1 MTLFASRNFL
11 LLYFITI
18 FSTFGTVVYT
28 FVLPLIIYDL
38 SQSALAMSTMR
49 IMDFLPNVLLG
60 VLAGV
65 FVDRVNRNVMIRYGG
80 LIKFVLSFF
89 MTYIIFSGDVQ
100 LWHLYILGF
109 FLSTVGYTVGNASH
123 AIVPQLFE
131 RDQMT
136 DIQAKFS
143 FVTTLITIIGP
154 SVAGALL
161 LLVAYDQLMLVYTLS
176 LFCVWLMSILLDATA
191 TPERPVKQSI
201 TQDIKEGLRELFGNQ
216 QLFIPTIAI
225 LFINLATSLIIGVLV
240 FYVIDVLEETKEQLG
255 LMYSI
260 AAVGGLIGA
269 QLIKPLRK
277 KWSRG
282 TIFIGLHL
290 LDAGALVLFFFADTW
305 WQLGILL
312 AVRTCT
318 SVMVNIIYLAIRQ
331 ESTPNHLLGRV
342 AGTSSMFMK
351 LALPIGLFLGGIW
364 AEVLP
369 IPYLFLISAGI
380 VAALY
385 VFMRRTDFREVV

>member
-1 MTLFASRNFL
+1 MTLFANRNFI
-11 LLYFITI
+11 LLYFITLI
-18 FSTFGTVVYT
+18 SIFGTVVYT

-49 IMDFLPNVLLG
+49 IVDFLPNVLLG

-65 FVDRVNRNVMIRYGG
+65 FVDRMNRNVMLRYGG
-80 LIKFVLSFF
+80 FIKFVLSCFLTF
-89 MTYIIFSGDVQ
+89 VIFSEDVQ

-109 FLSTVGYTVGNASH
+109 LISTIGYTVGNASH
-123 AIVPQLFE
+123 AIIPQLFE
-131 RDQMT
+131 KDQMT

-161 LLVAYDQLMLVYTLS
+161 LLVAYEQLLLIYTIS
-176 LFCVWLMSILLDATA
+176 LLCVWLMSIFIDPTA
-191 TPERPVKQSI
+191 TPVRPVKQTI
-201 TQDIKEGLRELFGNQ
+201 VLDIKEGLRELFGNN
-216 QLFIPTIAI
+216 QLLIPTIAI

-240 FYVIDVLEETKEQLG
+240 FYVIDVLGETQEQLG

-260 AAVGGLIGA
+260 GALGGLLGA

-277 KWSRG
+277 KWNRG
-282 TIFIGLHL
+282 RIFITLHL

-312 AVRTCT
+312 SIRTCT
-318 SVMVNIIYLAIRQ
+318 TIMTNIIYLAIRQ

-351 LALPIGLFLGGIW
+351 LALPIGLFLGGLW
-364 AEVLP
+364 AEALP
-369 IPYLFLISAGI
+369 IPYLFVISASIVLGI
-380 VAALY
+380 Y
-385 VFMRRTDFREVV
+385 FFMRTSEFRNVV

>member
-49 IMDFLPNVLLG
+49 IMDFLPNVVLG

-80 LIKFVLSFF
+80 LIKFVLSCF

-176 LFCVWLMSILLDATA
+176 LFCVWLMSIFLDATH

-201 TQDIKEGLRELFGNQ
+201 SQDIWEGLKELFGNQ

-260 AAVGGLIGA
+260 AAVGGLVGA

-277 KWSRG
+277 KWNRG

-351 LALPIGLFLGGIW
+351 LALPIGLFLGGLW
-364 AEVLP
+364 AELLP

-385 VFMRRTDFREVV
+385 VFMQKTDFRTVQ

>member
-1 MTLFASRNFL
+1 MTLFANRNFI

-18 FSTFGTVVYT
+18 ISTFGTVIYT
-28 FVLPLIIYDL
+28 FVLPLIIYEM

-49 IMDFLPNVLLG
+49 IVDFLPNVLLG

-65 FVDRVNRNVMIRYGG
+65 FVDRINRNIMIRYGG
-80 LIKFVLSFF
+80 LIKFILSCV
-89 MTYIIFSGDVQ
+89 MTLIIFTGNVE

-123 AIVPQLFE
+123 AIIPQLFE

-136 DIQAKFS
+136 DIQSKFS
-143 FVTTLITIIGP
+143 FATTLITIIGP

-161 LLVAYDQLMLVYTLS
+161 LLVAYEQLLFVYTLS
-176 LFCVWLMSILLDATA
+176 LLCVWLMSIFLDGTA

-201 TQDIKEGLRELFGNQ
+201 AQDIREGLKELFGNQ
-216 QLFIPTIAI
+216 QLLIPTIAI

-240 FYVIDVLEETKEQLG
+240 FYVIDVLEQSQEQLG

-260 AAVGGLIGA
+260 GAVGGLIGA

-277 KWSRG
+277 KWNRG
-282 TIFIGLHL
+282 SIFIALHL
-290 LDAGALVLFFFADTW
+290 LDACALILFFFADSW
-305 WQLGILL
+305 WQLGLLL
-312 AVRTCT
+312 AIRTCT
-318 SVMVNIIYLAIRQ
+318 TVMTNIIYLAIRQ

-380 VAALY
+380 VGAIYL
-385 VFMRRTDFREVV
+385 FMQQSDFREVV

>member
-1 MTLFASRNFL
+1 MTLFANRNFL

-18 FSTFGTVVYT
+18 LSTFGTVVYT
-28 FVLPLIIYDL
+28 FVLPLIIYEL

-65 FVDRVNRNVMIRYGG
+65 FVDRINRNVMIRYGG
-80 LIKFVLSFF
+80 LIKFILSCL
-89 MTYIIFSGDVQ
+89 MTFIIFSGDVE

-109 FLSTVGYTVGNASH
+109 FISTVGYTVGNASH
-123 AIVPQLFE
+123 AIIPQLFHRE
-131 RDQMT
+131 QMT

-143 FVTTLITIIGP
+143 FVNTLITIIGP
-154 SVAGALL
+154 SIAGALL
-161 LLVAYDQLMLVYTLS
+161 LLVAYEQLLFVYTLS
-176 LFCVWLMSILLDATA
+176 LFCVWVMSTFLDATA
-191 TPERPVKQSI
+191 TPERPKPQSI
-201 TQDIKEGLRELFGNQ
+201 AQDIKEGLRELFGNA
-216 QLFIPTIAI
+216 QLLIPTIAI

-240 FYVIDVLEETKEQLG
+240 FYVIDVLGESQEQLG

-260 AAVGGLIGA
+260 GAVGGLLGA

-277 KWSRG
+277 KWNRG
-282 TIFIGLHL
+282 TIFIALHL
-290 LDAGALVLFFFADTW
+290 IDACALVLFFFADSW
-305 WQLGILL
+305 WQLGLLL

-318 SVMVNIIYLAIRQ
+318 TVMTNIIYLAIRQ

-351 LALPIGLFLGGIW
+351 LALPIGLFIGGIW

-380 VAALY
+380 VIAIF
-385 VFMRRTDFREVV
+385 VFMLRSNFHEVV